1 MPIKNNKLQFI
12 NAFFILVGAIFLLYS
27 VIMESVN
34 VYFKIFGLLFLMFG
48 AYRASNYW
56 VEHRDDHLN
65 EENEEEE

>member
-1 MPIKNNKLQFI
+1 MPIKNNKLQIINGFI
-12 NAFFILVGAIFLLYS
+12 ILIGAIFLWYS

-34 VYFKIFGLLFLMFG
+34 VYFKIVGLVFLMFG
-48 AYRASNYW
+48 AYRASNHW